1 MISDI
6 AKIWQRVQEIEA
18 RFGARQPGQPVGSA
32 SQPSFDR
39 FLAQASAGV
48 CVESPYDEA
57 IAQASQRY
65 GVDELLVRAVIRA
78 ESNFNP
84 RAVSRVGAVGLM
96 QLMPGT
102 ARALGV
108 SDPFDPVMNID
119 GGVRY
124 LRQQLDR
131 FGSVS
136 LALAAYNAG
145 PGAVERYGGVPPY
158 PETQRYVQRVLSYLR
173 EYQGQADTRVR
184 DPNS

>member
-1 MISDI
+1 M
-6 AKIWQRVQEIEA
+6 QEIEA
-18 RFGARQPGQPVGSA
+18 RFGARQPGQALGSP
-32 SQPSFDR
+32 SQMSFEQYLAGAADR
-39 FLAQASAGV
+39 FSA
-48 CVESPYDEA
+48 EFPYDQA
-57 IAQASQRY
+57 IAEASRRY

-84 RAVSRVGAVGLM
+84 RAVSRMGAVGLM

-108 SDPFDPVMNID
+108 VDPFDPVMNVD

-131 FGSVS
+131 FGDVS

-173 EYQGQADTRVR
+173 EYQGQVDTGMGEQ
-184 DPNS
+184 NSRR

>member
-1 MISDI
+1 MINDI
-6 AKIWQRVQEIEA
+6 AKIWQRVQEIEVRFEA
-18 RFGARQPGQPVGSA
+18 RLPGQPSGTLA
-32 SQPSFDR
+32 PAGFDQY
-39 FLAQASAGV
+39 LAQASSGHSN
-48 CVESPYDEA
+48 ESPYDQAITEA
-57 IAQASQRY
+57 SRRY

-84 RAVSRVGAVGLM
+84 RAVSRMGAVGLM

-108 SDPFDPVMNID
+108 SDPFDPEMNVD

-131 FGSVS
+131 FGDVA

-158 PETQRYVQRVLSYLR
+158 PETQRYIQRVLSYLR
-173 EYQGQADTRVR
+173 EYQGQVDT
-184 DPNS
+184 NSRER